1 MRKNYVS
8 PFIEVVE
15 VEVEEG
21 FAVSVEID
29 PKGTAHDF
37 TTSSF
42 GSAGGNTLDF

>member
-21 FAVSVEID
+21 FAVSVGINPE
-29 PKGTAHDF
+29 GTAHDF
-37 TTSSF
+37 TTNNF